1 MATTRAAPVRRA
13 QRIARS
19 QRDARSD
26 GSQRIRRAAR
36 ELQATGEHLATSDID
51 RREELTAHETLIAR
65 HVASGSTSKE
75 VAGELFLS
83 PRTIDAHLPSIFR
96 KLDIT
101 SRRQL
106 RGMDL

>member
-1 MATTRAAPVRRA
+1 M
-13 QRIARS
+13 
-19 QRDARSD
+19 
-26 GSQRIRRAAR
+26 
-36 ELQATGEHLATSDID
+36 
-51 RREELTAHETLIAR
+51 LIGC

-83 PRTIDAHLPSIFR
+83 PRTIDAHLLSIFR

-106 RGMDL
+106 RGTDL